1 MYAYIFPILLVLFLM
16 IYYAN
21 VCSFIKVIFFQYK
34 ENRQGNKKI
43 LLKDELKIGMNLTH
57 DRLFF
62 IHYYE
67 GGAFSMYRNDK
78 NNRQS
83 DKNEIPT
90 KALADF
96 SIQDLLKGKNLE
108 IVAAA
113 LLLTGKLKVDS
124 VELFR
129 MSPVVNVTLVGKY
142 VTRETKKMN
151 ALANFLEEN
160 GDLTLDE

>member
-1 MYAYIFPILLVLFLM
+1 
-16 IYYAN
+16 
-21 VCSFIKVIFFQYK
+21 
-34 ENRQGNKKI
+34 
-43 LLKDELKIGMNLTH
+43 
-57 DRLFF
+57 
-62 IHYYE
+62 
-67 GGAFSMYRNDK
+67 MYRNDK
-78 NNRQS
+78 NNRRS
-83 DKNEIPT
+83 AKNEIPP

-129 MSPVVNVTLVGKY
+129 MSPVVNVTLVEKY

-160 GDLTLDE
+160 GDLTLDEVFDAIQTRMQKGDSS

>member
-1 MYAYIFPILLVLFLM
+1 
-16 IYYAN
+16 
-21 VCSFIKVIFFQYK
+21 
-34 ENRQGNKKI
+34 
-43 LLKDELKIGMNLTH
+43 MNLTH

-67 GGAFSMYRNDK
+67 EGAFSMYRNDK
-78 NNRQS
+78 NNRRS
-83 DKNEIPT
+83 AKNEIPP

-160 GDLTLDE
+160 GDLTLDEVFDAIQTRMQKGDSS

>member
-1 MYAYIFPILLVLFLM
+1 
-16 IYYAN
+16 
-21 VCSFIKVIFFQYK
+21 
-34 ENRQGNKKI
+34 
-43 LLKDELKIGMNLTH
+43 MNLTH

-67 GGAFSMYRNDK
+67 GGSSSMYRNEK
-78 NNRQS
+78 NDRRSAN
-83 DKNEIPT
+83 NELPP
-90 KALADF
+90 KALADL
-96 SIQDLLKGKNLE
+96 SIQDLVEGKNLE

-113 LLLTGKLKVDS
+113 LLLTGKLEVDS

-129 MSPVVNVTLVGKY
+129 MCPVVNVTLVGKY

-160 GDLTLDE
+160 G